1 MLTNTFQK
9 IHFITKQKLL
19 RKLTLFY
26 IFYKSLQCLAPLPAS
41 VLTSQ
46 PWNMVSGTRLHA
58 QQE

>member
-9 IHFITKQKLL
+9 ILFITKQKLL

-26 IFYKSLQCLAPLPAS
+26 ISLQCLAPLPAS